1 MERGAVMMPNPIKQR
16 YELIAGHLNEHQ
28 RRLWAG
34 AEARVLGWGYRPSIA
49 GNGLV
54 AWGRRCGPPGTEPA

>member
-1 MERGAVMMPNPIKQR
+1 MERGAVMMPNPIKQC

-34 AEARVLGWGYRPSIA
+34 AEARVLGWGVSAKYRGQRACRVGSSLRA
-49 GNGLV
+49 ARN
-54 AWGRRCGPPGTEPA
+54 